1 MTGQVS
7 AVRRP
12 PPRFNLHG
20 ATNNRSVHTLLEK
33 NSCSQYNVFIIKYL
47 DYQDIISGRRILSRN
62 SGNKKSRK
70 GGQRKAL
77 MEQLQFLGEVVNT
90 ETALF
95 QHLAAAQLGLGITD
109 MKTLSV
115 LLREGPMTAG
125 KIGNRLRLTSGSVT
139 TLIDRLER
147 RDLVK
152 RQPHENDRRKVI
164 VTVNQEKLAAGDD
177 VYRSIGDAFARLL
190 ETYSTEQL
198 EFLVRFHEANLEL
211 TKKEIAK
218 LAQRGVESQ

>member
-1 MTGQVS
+1 M
-7 AVRRP
+7 
-12 PPRFNLHG
+12 
-20 ATNNRSVHTLLEK
+20 
-33 NSCSQYNVFIIKYL
+33 
-47 DYQDIISGRRILSRN
+47 SRN
-62 SGNKKSRK
+62 SGNQKSKEGER
-70 GGQRKAL
+70 RKAL

-95 QHLAAAQLGLGITD
+95 QHLAAVQHGLGITD
-109 MKTLSV
+109 MKTLSI

-125 KIGNRLRLTSGSVT
+125 EIGNRLRLTSGSVT

-152 RQPHENDRRKVI
+152 RQPHANDRRKVI
-164 VTVNQEKLAAGDD
+164 VTVNREKLAAGDD
-177 VYRSIGDAFARLL
+177 VYRSMGDAFARLL
-190 ETYSTEQL
+190 ETYTTEQL
-198 EFLVRFHEANLEL
+198 KFLVQFHAANLEL

>member
-1 MTGQVS
+1 
-7 AVRRP
+7 
-12 PPRFNLHG
+12 
-20 ATNNRSVHTLLEK
+20 
-33 NSCSQYNVFIIKYL
+33 
-47 DYQDIISGRRILSRN
+47 LSRI
-62 SGNKKSRK
+62 SGNKTSEESER
-70 GGQRKAL
+70 RKAL
-77 MEQLQFLGEVVNT
+77 MEQLQFLGEVVST

-95 QHLAAAQLGLGITD
+95 QHLAAAQHGFGITD
-109 MKTLSV
+109 MKTLSI

-125 KIGNRLRLTSGSVT
+125 EIGNRVRLTSGSVT

-152 RQPHENDRRKVI
+152 RQPHANDRRKVI

-177 VYRSIGDAFARLL
+177 VYRSMGDAFARLL

-198 EFLVRFHEANLEL
+198 EFLVQFHMATLEL

>member
-7 AVRRP
+7 TVHRP
-12 PPRFNLHG
+12 PPRFDVHRT
-20 ATNNRSVHTLLEK
+20 TNNRSVHTFLEK
-33 NSCSQYNVFIIKYL
+33 HSCSRYNVFIIKYL
-47 DYQDIISGRRILSRN
+47 DYQDIISRRQILSRI
-62 SGNKKSRK
+62 SGNKTSKESER
-70 GGQRKAL
+70 RKAL
-77 MEQLQFLGEVVNT
+77 MEQLQFLGEVVST

-95 QHLAAAQLGLGITD
+95 QHLAAAQHGFGITD
-109 MKTLSV
+109 MKTLSI

-125 KIGNRLRLTSGSVT
+125 EIGNRVRLTSGSVT

-152 RQPHENDRRKVI
+152 RQPHANDRRKVI

-177 VYRSIGDAFARLL
+177 VYRSIGEAFARLL

-198 EFLVRFHEANLEL
+198 EFLVQFHMANLEL

-218 LAQRGVESQ
+218 LAQRGVESY